1 MRAIKFRG
9 MFEGVWWYATP
20 EDWEWEQ
27 FWAVVDKKT
36 VGQYTGW
43 QDHKRQEVYEGDIV
57 QIGNYRGVIV
67 WDTINDGWRVRVHDT
82 YNLRNNEMVVIGN
95 IYEQPEL
102 VNLAET

>member
-1 MRAIKFRG
+1 MREIKYRG

-36 VGQYTGW
+36 VGQYTGLK
-43 QDHKRQEVYEGDIV
+43 DRNGTEVYEGD
-57 QIGNYRGVIV
+57 
-67 WDTINDGWRVRVHDT
+67 
-82 YNLRNNEMVVIGN
+82 VVKYLDNTGFGLVEKTAYIEDIRSLPDFTCSQWEEIIGN
-95 IYEQPEL
+95 IYEHPEL